1 MQKKYDK
8 LSLGFMTGLLLPLV
22 IFGVAIYFQ
31 YTNSP
36 QIRYLGFKY
45 MINFV
50 PKILSLSICSNLLPF
65 YVFLTTNRMSGVK
78 GVLAA
83 TFGLALF
90 VFILFIFV

>member
-8 LSLGFMTGLLLPLV
+8 LSLGFIVGLLLPLAV
-22 IFGVAIYFQ
+22 FAIAMYVQ
-31 YTNSP
+31 YGNSA
-36 QIRYLGFKY
+36 QMQYLGTKY
-45 MINFV
+45 MINFA

-65 YVFLTTNRMSGVK
+65 YVFLQTNRMFGVK

-83 TFGLALF
+83 TFTLALF